1 VNARE
6 RSRNRLWRRA
16 ARVVLSAPTRR
27 RLYARFDD
35 FMMLF
40 RKDRAYLD
48 RELLPAVGRRGGKAL
63 FIGCQ
68 RYTKHYPSRLTAYGA
83 ECWTIDIDPTVAR
96 WGARRRHTIGD
107 IRDGSD
113 HWLPASFDTIIL
125 NGVFGFGLDCV
136 RDQDAALRACRLLL
150 KEEGWLILGWNFDRS
165 AEPSELPTL
174 RDHFQPSSFPG
185 LAQRQ
190 MFAKSTHVYGTFRL
204 QTMRSVPRDDTT
216 ALELAGRRHG
226 VQRSSAVA

>member
-1 VNARE
+1 MVNAKE
-6 RSRNRLWRRA
+6 RSRNRLWRKA
-16 ARVVLSAPTRR
+16 ARALLSAHARR
-27 RLYARFDD
+27 RLYARFVD
-35 FMMLF
+35 FTMSL

-68 RYTKHYPSRLTAYGA
+68 RYTKRYPSLLTAHGA
-83 ECWTIDIDPTVAR
+83 ECWTIDTDPTVAR
-96 WGARRRHTIGD
+96 WGSPERHMIGD
-107 IRDGSD
+107 IRDGAD

-125 NGVFGFGLDCV
+125 NGVFGFGLDSV

-165 AEPSELPTL
+165 AEPSQLPTL

-190 MFAKSTHVYGTFRL
+190 MFAKTTHVYGTFRL
-204 QTMRSVPRDDTT
+204 HSAKKRPPAQDDWPDGPTS
-216 ALELAGRRHG
+216 GRH
-226 VQRSSAVA
+226 AETWAA

>member
-1 VNARE
+1 VAD
-6 RSRNRLWRRA
+6 
-16 ARVVLSAPTRR
+16 TRR
-27 RLYARFDD
+27 SEGLSSA
-35 FMMLF
+35 
-40 RKDRAYLD
+40 A
-48 RELLPAVGRRGGKAL
+48 

-68 RYTKHYPSRLTAYGA
+68 RYTKHYPSRLTAHGA

-96 WGARRRHTIGD
+96 WGTRRRHTIGE

-190 MFAKSTHVYGTFRL
+190 MFDKSTHVYGTFRL
-204 QTMRSVPRDDTT
+204 QTMRSVPRADTT

>member
-1 VNARE
+1 MVNASE
-6 RSRNRLWRRA
+6 RSRNRLWRKA
-16 ARVVLSAPTRR
+16 ARALLSANVRR

-35 FMMLF
+35 SMMLL
-40 RKDRAYLD
+40 RKDRAYLKH
-48 RELLPAVGRRGGKAL
+48 ELLPAVGRRGGKAL

-68 RYTKHYPSRLTAYGA
+68 RYTRHYPSLLTAHGA

-96 WGARRRHTIGD
+96 WGAPQRHTIGD

-113 HWLPASFDTIIL
+113 HWLLASFDTIIL

-136 RDQDAALRACRLLL
+136 RDQDEALLACCHLL
-150 KEEGWLILGWNFDRS
+150 KEEGCLILGWNFDRS
-165 AEPSELPTL
+165 AEPTELPTL

-204 QTMRSVPRDDTT
+204 QTVRQLPRTDTT
-216 ALELAGRRHG
+216 TLE
-226 VQRSSAVA
+226 SAI